1 MFSDVL
7 IPLTTQK
14 YIIEKTGPTVYL
26 TIYKLARM
34 NEMVAIQFI
43 ITFKVLE
50 FKGIE
55 KAVNYR
61 FGLTLLRFAIKG
73 E

>member
-1 MFSDVL
+1 
-7 IPLTTQK
+7 
-14 YIIEKTGPTVYL
+14 
-26 TIYKLARM
+26 M